1 MEATIIIKDR
11 YPFEDDEK
19 TFIFHMIGGHSSIQ
33 IETVKKVVDS
43 TLKYFTTYNGLQ
55 ESVDIHIGDT
65 WLKELTTADIDE
77 LINTLVML
85 REDKLAKLGGT
96 SNELAQNI

>member
-11 YPFEDDEK
+11 YMLEDDEK

-33 IETVKKVVDS
+33 VEQTTCFREYQIDS
-43 TLKYFTTYNGLQ
+43 TLKYLTPYKEIQ
-55 ESVDIHIGDT
+55 ESVDIHITDT

-85 REDKLAKLGGT
+85 REDKLAKLGG
-96 SNELAQNI
+96 

>member
-1 MEATIIIKDR
+1 MEATLIIKDR
-11 YPFEDDEK
+11 YMFEDDEK

-33 IETVKKVVDS
+33 IEPIEYPLERVVDS
-43 TLKYFTTYNGLQ
+43 TLKYFTPYKEIQ
-55 ESVDIHIGDT
+55 ESVDVHISDT

-85 REDKLAKLGGT
+85 REDKLAKIGG
-96 SNELAQNI
+96 

>member
-11 YPFEDDEK
+11 CMFEDDEK
-19 TFIFHMIGGHSSIQ
+19 TFIFHMIGGGSSIQ
-33 IETVKKVVDS
+33 IEPIEQIAVDS
-43 TLKYFTTYNGLQ
+43 NLKYWMPNKESQ
-55 ESVDIHIGDT
+55 ETVDIHISDT

-85 REDKLAKLGGT
+85 REDKLAKIGG
-96 SNELAQNI
+96 

>member
-1 MEATIIIKDR
+1 MEATIIIKDK

-19 TFIFHMIGGHSSIQ
+19 TFIFHMIGGGSSIQ
-33 IETVKKVVDS
+33 IEPIKQVVDS
-43 TLKYFTTYNGLQ
+43 TFLKYWMLNKEIQ
-55 ESVDIHIGDT
+55 ESVDIHISDT

-85 REDKLAKLGGT
+85 REDKLAKLGG
-96 SNELAQNI
+96 

>member
-11 YPFEDDEK
+11 YMFEDDEK

-33 IETVKKVVDS
+33 IEPIKQVVDS

-55 ESVDIHIGDT
+55 EPVDIHIGDT

-77 LINTLVML
+77 LINMLVML
-85 REDKLAKLGGT
+85 REDKLAKLGGV
-96 SNELAQNI
+96 